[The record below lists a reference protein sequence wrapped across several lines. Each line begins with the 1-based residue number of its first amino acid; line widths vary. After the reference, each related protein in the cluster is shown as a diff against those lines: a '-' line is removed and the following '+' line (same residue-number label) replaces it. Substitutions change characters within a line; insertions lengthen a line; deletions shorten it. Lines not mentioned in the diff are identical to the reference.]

1 MLCGEEG
8 GLVLEEEMLRE
19 TRETADAT
27 AAGMGFRRGGEAAGP
42 E

>member
-8 GLVLEEEMLRE
+8 GLAFEEDMLRE

-27 AAGMGFRRGGEAAGP
+27 VAGVGFRRGGEAAGP